1 MKKKT
6 QREDKPTHDHK
17 LTENL
22 FYGSRTSYSQ
32 DKEHRVKIAYFV
44 HINTL
49 LQLLK
54 AKKKMFSCQHDP
66 TTTK

>member
-1 MKKKT
+1 MFEKKT
-6 QREDKPTHDHK
+6 QREDKPTRK

-22 FYGSRTSYSQ
+22 FYGRRTSYSQ
-32 DKEHRVKIAYFV
+32 DKEHRVKLAYFV

-54 AKKKMFSCQHDP
+54 AKR
-66 TTTK
+66 